1 VSGTWTEPPGWRA
14 LRQRVFATKGR
25 ACWWCGRY
33 AGTVDHVLPV
43 VLGGGHELANLV
55 PACQR
60 CNYSR
65 GATVGNRIRGS
76 RPVVVRQPFHTSRRW

>member
-1 VSGTWTEPPGWRA
+1 M
-14 LRQRVFATKGR
+14 FATKGR

-33 AGTVDHVLPV
+33 AGTVDHVVPV